1 VSTPRYS
8 YPSVV
13 RTELKQRPIEGSR
26 GTSFADL
33 VTPILNSHNH
43 LQVNLKKDHF
53 AVSDEHEVSPGDSD
67 YESSYEVKG
76 AAVKEDLDA
85 GGDGSNGGTDKRNN
99 IVTITKHKKIVLSK
113 NEYERNGGQLRVTD
127 FYPNKRN

>member
-1 VSTPRYS
+1 M
-8 YPSVV
+8 
-13 RTELKQRPIEGSR
+13 
-26 GTSFADL
+26 
-33 VTPILNSHNH
+33 TPILNSNNH

-67 YESSYEVKG
+67 YESSYEMKG
-76 AAVKEDLDA
+76 AAMREGLEAVVDA
-85 GGDGSNGGTDKRNN
+85 TKVSMEKRNN

-113 NEYERNGGQLRVTD
+113 NEYDRNGGQLRVTD